1 MAEGQDPPFMF
12 APGLVREAFKY
23 TAGSF
28 HSGDIPEW
36 QTHSREMRRWLG
48 DAHQR
53 QGHAFADE
61 VGGRLREL
69 GWRVELEVK
78 LTKLVGSALQKDFG
92 DVDVLAWNVSSGRV
106 LLVECKDLQYRKTM
120 GEVAEQLADYRGEM
134 RRDGKPDDLRKHL
147 DRVAVLQANVDRVGR
162 QLNLAVRPQLEGH
175 LVFKNPVPMKFAW
188 RHMTG
193 KIHLSLFS
201 DLDQL

>member
-1 MAEGQDPPFMF
+1 MAEGQDPLFMF

-36 QTHSREMRRWLG
+36 QTHSRDMRRWLG

-69 GWRVELEVK
+69 GWRVEPEVK
-78 LTKLVGSALQKDFG
+78 LTKLVGSALPKDFG

-106 LLVECKDLQYRKTM
+106 LLIECKDLQYRKTM

-147 DRVAVLQANVDRVGR
+147 DRVAILQANVDRVGR
-162 QLNLAVRPQLEGH
+162 QLNLPVPPQLEGH

-188 RHMTG
+188 QHMAG

-201 DLDQL
+201 DLNHL